1 MRVGLFDNMLPPY
14 RIPLYNRLVEALGWD
29 LTVFLGMVREK
40 DRDWEVSLAGHKFRV
55 NVLKGLHWMV
65 RTPLSKTHVYHIH
78 FNPGIV
84 RELKKTDLDLLVLSG
99 YGSLSSQLAAR
110 AAIRRKIPILLWVR
124 SFNVERGTR
133 PAFFQR
139 FIERWQKMCVR
150 NASAY
155 VVPGEKSRSFLRGFG
170 VDSDRIRLIGN
181 PVDNDLYEKDVP
193 PSQLPFSREKTVV
206 LFVGRLIPN
215 KGVEAL
221 LHAFQSIR
229 SREITLVIIGDGP
242 LQKNVMEA
250 KEKDRRIEYRRF
262 VPHEELP
269 NYYHAADLLIL
280 PSTYEAWGLVINE
293 AMNAGLPII
302 TTGNVGAAGEI
313 VHDSRN
319 GYIIDPDD
327 SDAIS
332 EKITDLCRDPE
343 KRRRM
348 GRESKEIIRN
358 WGIEKAIAGF
368 AEAAAIATTRP
379 HSCRRKPE
387 SPRGAASR

>member
-110 AAIRRKIPILLWVR
+110 AAIRRKIPVLLWVR
-124 SFNVERGTR
+124 SFNIEGSVRSGFFRRFVEGW
-133 PAFFQR
+133 QR
-139 FIERWQKMCVR
+139 RCIR

-155 VVPGEKSRSFLRGFG
+155 VVPGERSRSFLQGFG
-170 VDSDRIRLIGN
+170 VDSDRIRLVGN
-181 PVDNDLYEKDVP
+181 PVDDDLYRRDGDSAP
-193 PSQLPFSREKTVV
+193 LPFSGEKTVV

-221 LHAFQSIR
+221 LRAFQAIR
-229 SREITLVIIGDGP
+229 SKEITLVIIGDGP
-242 LQKNVMEA
+242 LQKMVVDEQG
-250 KEKDRRIEYRRF
+250 KDGRIEYRRV
-262 VPHEELP
+262 VPHRELP
-269 NYYHAADLLIL
+269 RYYHAADLLVL
-280 PSTYEAWGLVINE
+280 PSSYEPWGLVINE

-302 TTGNVGAAGEI
+302 TTSNVGAAGEI
-313 VHDSRN
+313 VREGCN
-319 GYIIDPDD
+319 GYVIAPDDPD
-327 SDAIS
+327 AIY
-332 EKITDLCRDPE
+332 EKIMELHRDPE

-348 GRESKEIIRN
+348 GQESRNIISE
-358 WGIEKAIAGF
+358 WGLDKAVNGF
-368 AEAAAIATTRP
+368 REAAAIAMGSYVEANRN
-379 HSCRRKPE
+379 SV
-387 SPRGAASR
+387 